1 MSDRLDE
8 HDAHDEHDLPPLSPE
23 DEARVSAALHE
34 AAPMPPEVW
43 IRLERALMDEAARRE
58 QGGDAAVAGARD
70 GRPSARSR
78 ARTAGI
84 FGLAAAVA
92 LVVGGTV
99 IATID
104 RQQGGQ
110 GPGPVAADGSS
121 AMVLAS
127 GTDYAPA
134 TLAEQVKRTVRQLR
148 DSARQAA
155 PVERSASGMPGMSA
169 VPMTMAST
177 DATTDSS
184 MASSMGSSMPGPST
198 EVPREMPAG
207 MPADMPFLHDTNDF
221 QGCLHRFVQVSPD
234 EEVAVLLV
242 DIATMQGV
250 VTAVIVI
257 PAGEMPPSMA
267 VDPAMEQVFVVTPGC
282 AVQAHTEV
290 DLDAA

>member
-1 MSDRLDE
+1 MSDGLDE
-8 HDAHDEHDLPPLSPE
+8 HDDHDAHDLPPLSPA
-23 DEARVSAALHE
+23 DEARVSAALGD
-34 AAPMPPEVW
+34 AGPMPGAVW
-43 IRLERALMDEAARRE
+43 LRLERALMDESARRE
-58 QGGDAAVAGARD
+58 QGADAVGE
-70 GRPSARSR
+70 GSRPRRR

-99 IATID
+99 IATVD

-110 GPGPVAADGSS
+110 GPAPVAAGEGSPT
-121 AMVLAS
+121 MVLAS

-148 DSARQAA
+148 DAARQAA
-155 PVERSASGMPGMSA
+155 PDARSMSAMPGMSA
-169 VPMTMAST
+169 MPVSSPLAS
-177 DATTDSS
+177 A
-184 MASSMGSSMPGPST
+184 MPDPST
-198 EVPREMPAG
+198 EVPQEMPVG
-207 MPADMPFLHDTNDF
+207 MPADMPFLRDTGEF
-221 QGCLHRFVQVSPD
+221 QGCLHRFVQVAP
-234 EEVAVLLV
+234 EEDVAVLLV

-257 PAGEMPPSMA
+257 PAGEMPASMA

-282 AVQAHTEV
+282 SVRAHAEV